1 MGVEACLATIVSQV
15 MNEHNPFAALMIE
28 DEDPRDLV
36 SGNNRPKSSSWEVG
50 EYRVEGNLLVCG
62 SLCKLPAICVYTGDV
77 DNLQQI
83 ETRRTHVCIHWY
95 QSRRIAEKQRWRRL
109 LFMLFAVTAMGSPLV
124 DLMVGQAFSGDLLV
138 RLAVSISP
146 SLLAVVLIRLLRC
159 PEQLW
164 LNVARDESLDTFFI
178 EGFSDEFLQRLRSH
192 SESRSVTSRTG
203 G

>member
-1 MGVEACLATIVSQV
+1 

-36 SGNNRPKSSSWEVG
+36 GGNNQPKSVSWKVD

-62 SLCKLPAICVYTGDV
+62 SLCKLPRICVYTGDV
-77 DNLQQI
+77 DNLEQM

-95 QSRRIAEKQRWRRL
+95 QSRRIGGRQHLRRL
-109 LFMLFAVTAMGSPLV
+109 LFLLFAVTAMGSPLV
-124 DLMVGQAFSGDLLV
+124 DSVVVQAFSGDLLV

-146 SLLAVVLIRLLRC
+146 SLLAVTLIRLLRC

-164 LNVARDESLDTFFI
+164 LNIARNDSFDTFYI
-178 EGFSDEFLQRLRSH
+178 EGFSDEYLRRLQSLQAQPVASSH
-192 SESRSVTSRTG
+192 PG
-203 G
+203 

>member
-1 MGVEACLATIVSQV
+1 MGVEACLATILSQI

-36 SGNNRPKSSSWEVG
+36 SGDNRPKTSSWKVY

-62 SLCKLPAICVYTGDV
+62 SLCKLPAICVYTGNV
-77 DNLQQI
+77 DHLQQM

-95 QSRRIAEKQRWRRL
+95 QSRRIGNKQRLRRL
-109 LFMLFAVTAMGSPLV
+109 LFLLFAVTAMGAPLLDSV
-124 DLMVGQAFSGDLLV
+124 VGQAFSGDLLV

-146 SLLAVVLIRLLRC
+146 SLLAVALIRLLRC

-164 LNVARDESLDTFFI
+164 LNIARNDSFDTFYI
-178 EGFSDEFLQRLRSH
+178 EGFSDEYLRRLQSLEARRAASSH
-192 SESRSVTSRTG
+192 PG
-203 G
+203 